1 VITIDGEHPG
11 PVIPADFAGLGFER
25 GPLNPGNAGVAGYLF
40 RPGNESLVTLFRQ
53 LGLRNLRIGGGSVE
67 DMVPAG
73 TGRDGF
79 TGIDNLFGFAAAAGV
94 KVMYSLRLLNPAAR
108 PIDRLKQVN
117 AQVAGYIW
125 RHYRDRVASFS
136 LGNEPDR
143 HAFHAHP
150 GHPFDPAIE
159 EEAPGVPGSACPSYL
174 ATWRSFADAVREAAP
189 GALLAGPGTG
199 AYTTLTYTPD
209 PGTGVRRSGSP
220 AMPGGRAG

>member
-1 VITIDGEHPG
+1 MLRGRRARPGPHPVVITIDGEHPG

-53 LGLRNLRIGGGSVE
+53 LGLRSLRIGGGSVE
-67 DMVPAG
+67 NMVPAG

-94 KVMYSLRLLNPAAR
+94 KVIYSLRLLNPAAR
-108 PIDRLKQVN
+108 PVDGLKQVN

-136 LGNEPDR
+136 PGERAGLACLPRPSGPPVR
-143 HAFHAHP
+143 P
-150 GHPFDPAIE
+150 GHRGGGPRGAGQRIPVL
-159 EEAPGVPGSACPSYL
+159 PGHLAELWPTPSGRPLPGPC
-174 ATWRSFADAVREAAP
+174 WP
-189 GALLAGPGTG
+189 GRTRGP
-199 AYTTLTYTPD
+199 TP
-209 PGTGVRRSGSP
+209 R
-220 AMPGGRAG
+220 